1 MRTSTLVT
9 LNYNYTQPMDTPRKI
24 AYGHGAGHLGSDPP
38 VLAPSPLAA
47 DPVYDDDADQIN
59 AVPVKLPE
67 LWQSKV
73 RSWFAQAKAQFATS
87 GISSSLTKYY
97 QVIKALLES
106 SIERIPELLPPAA
119 DPYSVLKNW
128 LMELYDLS
136 DYQKAELLMTLPQ
149 VDGDMRPSLLLDK
162 MRFLTPTGELENP
175 TSLFWYAFLSRLP
188 PDIRVSC
195 VPFVGMETLADVA
208 RHADAQWCRGRASC
222 LRQGLVVLL
231 SHRSS
236 ATTTQPSA
244 TAL

>member
-1 MRTSTLVT
+1 MV
-9 LNYNYTQPMDTPRKI
+9 
-24 AYGHGAGHLGSDPP
+24 
-38 VLAPSPLAA
+38 
-47 DPVYDDDADQIN
+47 
-59 AVPVKLPE
+59 
-67 LWQSKV
+67 
-73 RSWFAQAKAQFATS
+73 
-87 GISSSLTKYY
+87 
-97 QVIKALLES
+97 
-106 SIERIPELLPPAA
+106 
-119 DPYSVLKNW
+119 KNW